1 MLLVDIKTKTLTGTS
16 SIAKRL
22 MHIAPFV
29 LRPSQVCL
37 QQQWQW
43 MECKRWRDCVV
54 SHAARPPLVVAT
66 DL

>member
-37 QQQWQW
+37 QQQCQW
-43 MECKRWRDCVV
+43 MGWRDCVV
-54 SHAARPPLVVAT
+54 SHAARPPLVVAA